1 MALLVV
7 QSLLYLE
14 ISGSNPVISKFYFL
28 ATVLKTVQ
36 NRSNKEKRPGM
47 AQMLNTYLFAF
58 LLKLRVFLKWNTVST
73 VSTYLPRYSVGK
85 FFKSAGNGTN
95 G

>member
-1 MALLVV
+1 
-7 QSLLYLE
+7 
-14 ISGSNPVISKFYFL
+14 
-28 ATVLKTVQ
+28 
-36 NRSNKEKRPGM
+36 M